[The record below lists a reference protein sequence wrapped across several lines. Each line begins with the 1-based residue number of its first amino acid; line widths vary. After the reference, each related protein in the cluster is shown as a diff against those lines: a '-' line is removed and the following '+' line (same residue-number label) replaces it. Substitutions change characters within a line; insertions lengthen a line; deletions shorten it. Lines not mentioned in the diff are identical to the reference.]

1 MNNFSNISM
10 KVTHYLSKT
19 YSAPQDRIGTPI
31 SLTAQTSKSS
41 PLSGWKNIASG
52 PRSVCGYA
60 HSTGLQVTLAGAS
73 LEAPSGK
80 LASDS

>member
-1 MNNFSNISM
+1 MDNIF
-10 KVTHYLSKT
+10 LT
-19 YSAPQDRIGTPI
+19 YVLCLKSYKFIYTDYYIV
-31 SLTAQTSKSS
+31 LTAHISNSS

-52 PRSVCGYA
+52 PKSTSGYF
-60 HSTGLQVTLAGAS
+60 HSTGLHVTVAGAS